1 MDVGIRPSRERTTAA
16 NAQHNTAVR
25 SVIRTTGY
33 IPGSLAG
40 AHASARSG
48 PQTVA
53 QRGAAGSRRA
63 TRARERARS
72 SLSTPAPTLSTL
84 GDLRP
89 TCPPPWLN
97 SLSIVGYL
105 GRGETQSAAPIPT
118 AIRYSVQAVGQ
129 GPNWLST
136 GARVKIG
143 WQNEMAHTPSQPKR
157 RSSHTS
163 APAIFDSTCEQ
174 LLPCCRCRLSA
185 HHIQWMVDERRGR
198 QR

>member
-1 MDVGIRPSRERTTAA
+1 MVPRPNAAWKLEVGIRPSRERTTAA

-53 QRGAAGSRRA
+53 QRGAAGSHRA

-84 GDLRP
+84 GDLRA

-105 GRGETQSAAPIPT
+105 G
-118 AIRYSVQAVGQ
+118 
-129 GPNWLST
+129 
-136 GARVKIG
+136 
-143 WQNEMAHTPSQPKR
+143 
-157 RSSHTS
+157 
-163 APAIFDSTCEQ
+163 
-174 LLPCCRCRLSA
+174 
-185 HHIQWMVDERRGR
+185 
-198 QR
+198 